1 MHRLTPDEL
10 RHVLEHV
17 AQAGF
22 DPTPH
27 ARAGGRLTGLQ
38 WQGRILRGN
47 DHLLSAEVHYL
58 RHVIAQREWPVGTT
72 LSQYIDSIQEVVC
85 DARSGVVISE
95 YEGVLQLSVVCLSG
109 SLRGP
114 DGDEWILVDYRIAL
128 GYWTTAFQPSEK
140 LEVLQAPERRIIRWL
155 RRPRSLIALNDA

>member
-47 DHLLSAEVHYL
+47 DHLPSAEVHYL

-109 SLRGP
+109 SLGRYEGQTVMN
-114 DGDEWILVDYRIAL
+114 GFW
-128 GYWTTAFQPSEK
+128 
-140 LEVLQAPERRIIRWL
+140 
-155 RRPRSLIALNDA
+155 